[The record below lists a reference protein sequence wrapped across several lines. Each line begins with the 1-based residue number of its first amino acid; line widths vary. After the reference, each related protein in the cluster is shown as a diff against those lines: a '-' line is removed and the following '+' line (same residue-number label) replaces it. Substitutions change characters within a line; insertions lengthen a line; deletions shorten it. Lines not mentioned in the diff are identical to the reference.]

1 VTPEVPFRFDV
12 SLIDT
17 APGSAK
23 KQIRDVPGIQP
34 LPLGDLGRRFVLL
47 RAADQGGTNWSQLF
61 ENLLFEDW
69 THIHSG
75 REISFSTGE
84 SALAA
89 HMDEIGEGLSSS
101 GSLMKI
107 SPFPA
112 ECIRRDHA
120 LRLELVVTH
129 GTTKVDLTQRCHG
142 WPPLSSELRRN
153 EREYLCHNFQNFF
166 FGGISALLRLWVD
179 CIFSH
184 RKNRDRLPTPA
195 TWSLMLINLLPDFFA
210 VHNSTDRVAAYLRY
224 FENHRRFLEAYWHN
238 YVLDPAGPHFLEVV
252 RSAALAS
259 RVDLR
264 TMLERIDV
272 VSLARNTEE
281 QCRALLNVD
290 TDIDVV
296 LMVGVGAA
304 NAGELVVDGKGIAFV
319 CLEHFTSIT
328 NPETQGLGLDP
339 ELIPLWLAH
348 EIAHTVRYTSP
359 TSRSE
364 LRQLIEDAGGYYSYW
379 ETGRR
384 ASLRELMLNEGLAT
398 HASRIISPGHAA
410 WEYYGYTRREYASV
424 RELEPLMTRS
434 LTADLDRAGLGLRLR
449 YLSGGMSDDARTVD
463 RHIFPERAGY
473 FLGARM
479 VEAAVNARGLS
490 WAIRAS
496 AGEITSIASSAAA
509 SA

>member
-1 VTPEVPFRFDV
+1 V
-12 SLIDT
+12 
-17 APGSAK
+17 
-23 KQIRDVPGIQP
+23 
-34 LPLGDLGRRFVLL
+34 
-47 RAADQGGTNWSQLF
+47 
-61 ENLLFEDW
+61 
-69 THIHSG
+69 
-75 REISFSTGE
+75 
-84 SALAA
+84 
-89 HMDEIGEGLSSS
+89 DEIGEWLSSG
-101 GSLMKI
+101 GSLVEI
-107 SPFPA
+107 SPLST
-112 ECIRRDHA
+112 ERIRRNYT
-120 LRLELVVTH
+120 LRLELVVTNW
-129 GTTKVDLTQRCHG
+129 TTKLYLTQRCHG
-142 WPPLSSELRRN
+142 DSSYPLFRTFPGN
-153 EREYLCHNFQNFF
+153 EREYLCHD
-166 FGGISALLRLWVD
+166 FGIDAKDIGLVESLGRLYLLASQKPRLA
-179 CIFSH
+179 H
-184 RKNRDRLPTPA
+184 HPA

-281 QCRALLNVD
+281 QCRTLFDID

-304 NAGELVVDGKGIAFV
+304 NAGELVVDGKGVAFV
-319 CLEHFTSIT
+319 CLEHFTSVT

-339 ELIPLWLAH
+339 ELIPLWLTH

-364 LRQLIEDAGGYYSYW
+364 MKQLIDDAGGYYSYW

-384 ASLRELMLNEGLAT
+384 ASLRELMINEGLAT
-398 HASRIISPGHAA
+398 VASRVVSPGHAA

-424 RELEPLMTRS
+424 RELEPLMTRA
-434 LTADLDRAGLGLRLR
+434 LNNDLDRAGLGLRLR

-463 RHIFPERAGY
+463 RHVFPERSGY
-473 FLGARM
+473 FLGTRM
-479 VEAAVNARGLS
+479 VEPAVNARGLS
-490 WAIRAS
+490 WAVRAT
-496 AGEITSIASSAAA
+496 AAEITSISSSSSAA